1 MVLRVNKNEKKY
13 LIYILFSAAIF
24 CMHLPMAYFN
34 DDLSFLRSM
43 ESTGLP
49 GYLLSRFY
57 ENGKILTDGL
67 AGVFL
72 QLPMMVWKVFDTV
85 VYLLIAVL
93 IVRNFTEGT
102 WQDTLTV
109 CLLLWLFP
117 FWYLSTAGW
126 IATTA
131 NYLYPVLGLLTVID
145 LLRGMQSGKRIR
157 VWKYL
162 LSGLA
167 IVYAANQDQ
176 AAAILIGGLLLYLC
190 YAVFTKADKKSIFRI
205 AAVLLFSLAS
215 YLILFFLPGHI
226 NRMSDTAEM
235 ERWLP
240 EYANWSLLTKLYH
253 GYTSTVACLFFHDV
267 KLFDLFCLL
276 LFLLSVTT
284 PGVIPKIAGGVPLGA
299 ILVIHLIGQ
308 DKFVIYPSY
317 AGGMPELLPLSCGWK
332 AAAVLLL
339 TLLVIGCG
347 VFTICKC
354 VKDRGKKWL
363 LLLLLVLSAGSRE
376 MMCLSATLYASHAR
390 TFTYLVYG
398 LLLCDLIILNEL
410 RQRNKSI
417 WYIGL
422 GCDIGMLLHA
432 ASPLVLQD
440 YIL

>member
-1 MVLRVNKNEKKY
+1 MVLRVNKNEKQY
-13 LIYILFSAAIF
+13 LIYILFSAAVF

-43 ESTGLP
+43 ESTSLP

-131 NYLYPVLGLLTVID
+131 NYLYPVLCLLTVID
-145 LLRGMQSGKRIR
+145 LLRGMRSGKRIR
-157 VWKYL
+157 VWEYL
-162 LSGLA
+162 LGGLA

-276 LFLLSVTT
+276 LFLLSVST

-299 ILVIHLIGQ
+299 ILVIHLMGK

-332 AAAVLLL
+332 AAVVLLL

-354 VKDRGKKWL
+354 VKDRSKKWL

-410 RQRNKSI
+410 RQRRQSM

-422 GCDIGMLLHA
+422 GCGIGMLLHA